1 MLKNINVRHL
11 LARPEVF
18 GTVERVQ
25 VQMIFDR
32 VYRSL
37 GYRNPNVLC
46 FDSPFQL
53 QLAIRRIFQ
62 QPIPV
67 LPSSTS
73 FKLLD
78 DMLRQGLSAK
88 PINKKM
94 WNLFSSKVASD
105 LFSKYGE
112 VNKVAQRIN
121 QEKEVYQAVE
131 SAVSYEN
138 LQTLGPNGIKLV
150 PVAKHPNWK
159 DQKWLELYADQIQ
172 ENPLGL
178 ALKRMLDLGLME
190 SYCFDKLVLWC
201 PKPSEV
207 HIKGGKLHHEKGP
220 ALAWGDQ
227 YKMFYWK
234 GNIVPQKLIEA
245 PELITKDEVQNEIRS
260 NIRKSYFEKLGL
272 DNFTRLFDL
281 QIFDKDLDIEGRE
294 QILYRSR
301 EKDSKTGNFL
311 QFAKVNCPNSGEEH
325 LVSVPLYIKNIWEAF
340 AYSLEHKPQ
349 EFCEAVN

>member
-18 GTVERVQ
+18 GMVERVQ
-25 VQMIFDR
+25 VQMIFETI
-32 VYRSL
+32 YRTL
-37 GYRNPNVLC
+37 DYTQPLVLC
-46 FDSPFQL
+46 VESPFEL
-53 QLAIRRIFQ
+53 QTAIRRVYQIPNPI
-62 QPIPV
+62 QPRSETFSI
-67 LPSSTS
+67 LDRKLKEGFNTTS
-73 FKLLD
+73 
-78 DMLRQGLSAK
+78 
-88 PINKKM
+88 INSEI
-94 WNLFSSKVASD
+94 WD
-105 LFSKYGE
+105 LFSNKAAGTLFKGHGQDKQVARDIKQDQSQYQMIDFAVKFKNRQIFGNLDSIHYDVARHPNFQDYRWLGLYGE
-112 VNKVAQRIN
+112 RLK
-121 QEKEVYQAVE
+121 
-131 SAVSYEN
+131 
-138 LQTLGPNGIKLV
+138 
-150 PVAKHPNWK
+150 
-159 DQKWLELYADQIQ
+159 
-172 ENPLGL
+172 ENPL
-178 ALKRMLDLGLME
+178 AQVLKRLLDLGLME
-190 SYCFDKLVLWC
+190 CYCFDKLVLWC

-245 PELITKDEVQNEIRS
+245 PESITKDEVQNEIRS

-301 EKDSKTGNFL
+301 EKDSKTGNFI

-325 LVSVPLYIKNIWEAF
+325 LVSVPLHIKNIWEAF